1 MWYIPH
7 LSEKEQK
14 VAREFQKS
22 FLSVMSGQLH
32 ASRFNCACRF
42 DFLAMNSKNNND
54 NDNDN
59 NFIMGSAR
67 QLN

>member
-1 MWYIPH
+1 
-7 LSEKEQK
+7 
-14 VAREFQKS
+14 
-22 FLSVMSGQLH
+22 MSGQLH

-42 DFLAMNSKNNND
+42 DFLAMNNKNNND

>member
-1 MWYIPH
+1 
-7 LSEKEQK
+7 
-14 VAREFQKS
+14 
-22 FLSVMSGQLH
+22 MSGQLH

-59 NFIMGSAR
+59 VNNFIMGSAR
-67 QLN
+67 QLD